1 MTEENAENLED
12 SVHFSRGQFS
22 IFANSQTNK
31 LRDMETISR
40 RNALKW
46 LGLGAAALAFS
57 PYVRAE
63 ELFNKPLFRDPL
75 HPQGPQGM
83 PPLKYDEPVVY
94 EGPDVIIRQID
105 AHTWEGNGHL
115 MANETIYIIE
125 GKDKAILLD
134 AGTKIDDLDKIVA
147 GITKKPVTLIATHVH
162 PDHTGSAIHY
172 FPEIWINAADTVN
185 VPMFMADYKGKI
197 NYLEDGQV
205 FDLGGRRIEVIFT
218 PGHTPGSATFFE
230 MESDRKWGY
239 SGDAF
244 GSGNLLLTTN
254 FSTLL
259 ATTTRIEAYMKRHGI
274 EKMYPGHYMGRN
286 PETLQRISDLRRM
299 SEEMIEGTRQGSTNG
314 QAMMG
319 LNGRIRDFGVNISY
333 RDPEGLK

>member
-1 MTEENAENLED
+1 
-12 SVHFSRGQFS
+12 
-22 IFANSQTNK
+22 
-31 LRDMETISR
+31 MEKINR

-46 LGLGAAALAFS
+46 LGAGVAAMAFS

-63 ELFNKPLFRDPL
+63 KLFEEPRFPSPLR
-75 HPQGPQGM
+75 PQGPQGM
-83 PPLKYDEPVVY
+83 PRLKYDEPVVY
-94 EGPDVIIRQID
+94 EGPDVVIRQID

-125 GKDKAILLD
+125 GTEKAILLD
-134 AGTKIDDLDKIVA
+134 AGTKIEGLDKIVSS
-147 GITKKPVTLIATHVH
+147 ITSKPVTLIATHVH
-162 PDHTGSAIHY
+162 PDHTGSAIHD
-172 FPEIWINAADTVN
+172 FPEIWINAADTPN
-185 VPMFMADYKGKI
+185 VPQFMAGYKGKI

-218 PGHTPGSATFFE
+218 PGHTPGSAAFFE
-230 MESDRKWGY
+230 MDGRKWGY

-259 ATTTRIEAYMKRHGI
+259 ATTTRIEAYMKRNGI
-274 EKMYPGHYMGRN
+274 EKMYPGHYMGSN
-286 PETLQRISDLRRM
+286 PETLQRISDLKLM
-299 SEEMIEGTRQGSTNG
+299 SEQMIDGTRKGEVGG

-319 LNGRIRDFGVNISY
+319 LNGRIRDFGVNVSY
-333 RDPEGLK
+333 RDPDGLK

>member
-1 MTEENAENLED
+1 
-12 SVHFSRGQFS
+12 
-22 IFANSQTNK
+22 
-31 LRDMETISR
+31 MEKINR

-46 LGLGAAALAFS
+46 LGAGVAAMAFS

-63 ELFNKPLFRDPL
+63 KLFEEPRFRSPL

-83 PPLKYDEPVVY
+83 PRLKYDEPVVY
-94 EGPDVIIRQID
+94 EGPDVVIRQID

-115 MANETIYIIE
+115 MANETIYLIE
-125 GKDKAILLD
+125 GAEKAILLD
-134 AGTKIDDLDKIVA
+134 AGTKIEGLDKIVSS
-147 GITKKPVTLIATHVH
+147 ITSKPVTLIATHVH
-162 PDHTGSAIHY
+162 PDHTGSAIHD
-172 FPEIWINAADTVN
+172 FPEIWINAADTPN
-185 VPMFMADYKGKI
+185 VPQFMAGYKGKI

-218 PGHTPGSATFFE
+218 PGHTPGSAAFFE
-230 MESDRKWGY
+230 MDGRKWGY

-274 EKMYPGHYMGRN
+274 EKMYPGHYMGSN
-286 PETLQRISDLRRM
+286 PETLQRISDLKLM
-299 SEEMIEGTRQGSTNG
+299 SEQMIEGTRKGETGG

-319 LNGRIRDFGVNISY
+319 LNGRIRDFGVNVSY
-333 RDPEGLK
+333 RDPDGLK

>member
-1 MTEENAENLED
+1 MEKVTRRDA
-12 SVHFSRGQFS
+12 
-22 IFANSQTNK
+22 
-31 LRDMETISR
+31 LRWM
-40 RNALKW
+40 
-46 LGLGAAALAFS
+46 GLGAAALAFS
-57 PYVRAE
+57 PYVKAE
-63 ELFNKPLFRDPL
+63 SLLKEPRFQNPLRR
-75 HPQGPQGM
+75 QGPPQGM
-83 PPLKYDEPVVY
+83 PQLNYAEPVVY
-94 EGPDVIIRQID
+94 EGPDVIIRKID
-105 AHTWEGNGHL
+105 EHTWEGNGHL
-115 MANETIYIIE
+115 MANETIYLIE
-125 GKDKAILLD
+125 GTEKAILLD
-134 AGTKIDDLDKIVA
+134 AGTKIDGLRKIVE
-147 GITKKPVTLIATHVH
+147 GITSKPVTLIATHVH
-162 PDHTGSAIHY
+162 PDHTGSAINE
-172 FPEIWINAADTVN
+172 FKEIWINAADTPN
-185 VPMFMADYKGKI
+185 VPQFMAGYQGKI

-230 MESDRKWGY
+230 MDGRKWGY

-274 EKMYPGHYMGRN
+274 EKMYPGHYMGSN
-286 PETLQRISDLRRM
+286 PETLQRISDMKRM
-299 SEEMIEGTRQGSTNG
+299 SEEMIEGQRKGESGG